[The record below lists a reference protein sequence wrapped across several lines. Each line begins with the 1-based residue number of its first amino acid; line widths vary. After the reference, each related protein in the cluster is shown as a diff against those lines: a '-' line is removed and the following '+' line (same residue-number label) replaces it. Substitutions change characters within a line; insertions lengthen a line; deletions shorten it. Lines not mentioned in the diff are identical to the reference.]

1 MTDLSKSEQDLLH
14 HVEVYGMN
22 PTRAGKLLG
31 IDSPS
36 DVLKRP
42 HVMAARES
50 MRRTVQAR
58 TAITKQDVIEGMKRA
73 IDQGYDIGD
82 PSAQI
87 RGWAEIGKLLNF
99 YEAQKVDIR
108 LSGTIRDMRQELA
121 STPDDELL
129 RLVGEESNV
138 IDGDFY
144 RLEQKDEVDGEPD

>member
-1 MTDLSKSEQDLLH
+1 MSDLNKEEQDLLH

-22 PTRAGKLLG
+22 PTRAGQLLA
-31 IDSPS
+31 ITNPN

-58 TAITKQDVIEGMKRA
+58 VQITKQDVIEGMKRA

-87 RGWAEIGKLLNF
+87 RGWAEIGKLMNF
-99 YEAQKVDIR
+99 YEPTKVDIR
-108 LSGTIRDMRQELA
+108 LSGTIKDIRAELSSA
-121 STPDDELL
+121 TDEDLL
-129 RLVGEESNV
+129 RLVGPDADV

-144 RLEQKDEVDGEPD
+144 QIEKDDDGQPD